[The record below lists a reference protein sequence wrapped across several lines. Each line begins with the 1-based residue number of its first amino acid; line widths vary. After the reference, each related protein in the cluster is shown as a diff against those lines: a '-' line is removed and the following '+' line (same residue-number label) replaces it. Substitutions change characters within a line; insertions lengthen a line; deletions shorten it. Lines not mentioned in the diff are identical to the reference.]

1 MSLLIVGSIGIDTV
15 KTPFGKRKDVLGGSA
30 SYASVSARCFSPVQ
44 LVAIVGTD
52 FPARY
57 RALLESK
64 GIDLRGL
71 ITREGRTFRW
81 SGEYGWDFSD
91 ARTLSTELNVFAHFD
106 PVLPYEY
113 KKADYLFL
121 ANIDPEIQYK
131 VLSQVRKPKLVIADT
146 MNFWIENKNKELR
159 RLLKKLDIFLCNESE
174 ARQFTGEGSTVK
186 AARSLLAL
194 GPKQVIVKKGEH
206 GALLFSDH
214 SVFCIPAFLM
224 ETIHDP
230 TGAGDTFA
238 GGLIGYLAGCKRM
251 TVANLRKAIAVGTVM
266 ATFAVEDFSLDKLSS
281 VNAKDINKRFKEF
294 QKLTCF

>member
-15 KTPFGKRKDVLGGSA
+15 KTPFGKADSVLGGSA
-30 SYASVSARCFSPVQ
+30 SYSSVSAGYFSPVD

-52 FPARY
+52 FPDEY
-57 RALLESK
+57 RFFLESK
-64 GIDLRGL
+64 NIDMEGL
-71 ITREGRTFRW
+71 ITKKGKTFRW

-91 ARTLSTELNVFAHFD
+91 AKTLSTKLNVFAQFD
-106 PVLPYEY
+106 PVLPE
-113 KKADYLFL
+113 KCKNADHVFL

-131 VLSQVRKPKLVIADT
+131 VLQQVKKPKLVLADT

-159 RLLKKLDIFLCNESE
+159 KLLKKLDIFLCNESE

-186 AARSLLAL
+186 AARSLLKL
-194 GPKQVIVKKGEH
+194 GPKKVIVKKGEH

-214 SVFCIPAFLM
+214 SVFCIPAFLL

-238 GGLIGYLAGCKRM
+238 GGLIGYLAQCKKYTRQ
-251 TVANLRKAIAVGTVM
+251 NLRKAIAMGTIM
-266 ATFAVEDFSLDKLSS
+266 ATFAVEDFSLNKLGGIS
-281 VNAKDINKRFKEF
+281 AGDINKRFKKF
-294 QKLTCF
+294 QELTCF